1 MFKVIATD
9 VVISKGYDGAP
20 ALKFSEN
27 GESVRFRI
35 GKKVYDTRAENN
47 TRWVNLSVKAF
58 GPVCERIKK
67 MQLKESSF
75 INILGRLDED
85 VWEDSTTHE
94 KRSAMVVIL
103 DEIEYC
109 SSGGGKQKTEEA
121 GEQPRAAAAP
131 AKAAAPQVEAGI
143 PGDVVAA
150 IMAAIY
156 SMGNGKYVLKAVRRG
171 KNGWGKAGV
180 NDTTAPF

>member
-58 GPVCERIKK
+58 GPVCDRIKK

-131 AKAAAPQVEAGI
+131 AKAASNGEM
-143 PGDVVAA
+143 PGNFT
-150 IMAAIY
+150 
-156 SMGNGKYVLKAVRRG
+156 GFEPFG
-171 KNGWGKAGV
+171 GV
-180 NDTTAPF
+180 NSFFDE

>member
-85 VWEDSTTHE
+85 VWEDSMTHE

-121 GEQPRAAAAP
+121 GEQPRAATAP
-131 AKAAAPQVEAGI
+131 AKSASNGEM
-143 PGDVVAA
+143 PGNFT
-150 IMAAIY
+150 
-156 SMGNGKYVLKAVRRG
+156 GFEPFG
-171 KNGWGKAGV
+171 GV
-180 NDTTAPF
+180 NSFFDE

>member
-20 ALKFSEN
+20 ALKFTES

-47 TRWVNLSVKAF
+47 ARWMNISAKAF

-85 VWEDSTTHE
+85 IWEDSVTHE
-94 KRSAMVVIL
+94 KKSAMVIIL
-103 DEIEYC
+103 DEIEFC
-109 SSGGGKQKTEEA
+109 SSGGGKQKNVNAE
-121 GEQPRAAAAP
+121 GQP
-131 AKAAAPQVEAGI
+131 KAAATSAPVSAGSEMPGNFTGFEAFG
-143 PGDVVAA
+143 
-150 IMAAIY
+150 
-156 SMGNGKYVLKAVRRG
+156 
-171 KNGWGKAGV
+171 GV
-180 NDTTAPF
+180 NSFFDE